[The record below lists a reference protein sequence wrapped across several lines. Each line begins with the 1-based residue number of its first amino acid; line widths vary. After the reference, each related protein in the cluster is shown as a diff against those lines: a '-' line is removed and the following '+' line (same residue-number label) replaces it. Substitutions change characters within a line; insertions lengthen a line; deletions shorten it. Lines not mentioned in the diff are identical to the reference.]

1 MNKKV
6 LATKMAEDC
15 GITLIKAKKIIKTIT
30 EIFKEYLPRDKKI
43 EIRGFG
49 SFKILKTK
57 KRKIKLIGQKTLKE
71 LPPSKRIKFKP
82 FVKL

>member
-1 MNKKV
+1 MNKKF
-6 LATKMAEDC
+6 LASKMAEDC
-15 GITLIKAKKIIKTIT
+15 GITILKAKKIIRTIT
-30 EIFKEYLPRDKKI
+30 EIFMDHLPKDKKI

-57 KRKIKLIGQKTLKE
+57 KRKIKIIGQKVLEE

-82 FVKL
+82 FIKL

>member
-15 GITLIKAKKIIKTIT
+15 GITFLKAKKIIKTIT
-30 EIFKEYLPRDKKI
+30 EIFKEYLPKEKKI

-57 KRKIKLIGQKTLKE
+57 KRKIKLIGQNALKE

>member
-1 MNKKV
+1 MNKKM
-6 LATKMAEDC
+6 LATRMAEDC
-15 GITLIKAKKIIKTIT
+15 GITILKAKRIIKTIT
-30 EIFKEYLPRDKKI
+30 EIFKEALPKEGKI
-43 EIRGFG
+43 EIRNFG

-57 KRKIKLIGQKTLKE
+57 KRKIKLVGQKIIKE